1 MGSLCGP
8 LLLSNTDFHVL
19 QRGFSTRG
27 LAAQSGL
34 WTTAPRWHG
43 QTLGT
48 DQDVSITVHV
58 TREFS
63 TTAKNDR
70 TDAKVKQRMRQTA
83 KPVDI
88 LLESKEAKAI
98 FICNITES
106 SETKGFTNKA
116 FHRDLTLVLVS
127 IYILRMRLQQFA

>member
-1 MGSLCGP
+1 
-8 LLLSNTDFHVL
+8 
-19 QRGFSTRG
+19 
-27 LAAQSGL
+27 
-34 WTTAPRWHG
+34 
-43 QTLGT
+43 
-48 DQDVSITVHV
+48 
-58 TREFS
+58 
-63 TTAKNDR
+63 
-70 TDAKVKQRMRQTA
+70 MRQTA
-83 KPVDI
+83 KLVDI